1 LLITIFG
8 KSRLVNAWPQA
19 CNKSEKSA
27 FCEQAMAIVP
37 GTFRSFKMRL
47 FSYLR
52 VFKHLLALPLVI
64 AAAAPSLAATAPATK
79 AADSQAIMSALT
91 KANAAVVGVKV
102 TAVDGARSAQTLGL
116 NRSGSGVVIG
126 ADGLVLTIGYLMLEA
141 EKIEIITQ
149 EGKALPA
156 IAVAYDLATGFGLL
170 KPLLPLG
177 GVEPVTLGSLQDLK
191 PGEPLMAATGAS
203 LDGDEGGV
211 SMTRL
216 VSRRAFSGTWEYHL
230 DTALFTS
237 PPVSSGRGNHSGA
250 PLFNRNGELLGIG
263 SLLVADAVGLGGEV
277 GKRNPGNMFVPVD
290 LLKPILAEL
299 QQSGSSKQSARA
311 WLGLT
316 SSDQGG
322 RVQVMRVSEGS
333 PAEEAGVKPGTIVQA
348 IDGVEV
354 TTLEAFYKKL
364 WGRDTPEQP
373 VKLTVREGNEVK
385 TIDVTPQNRMLSLKK
400 PAGI

>member
-1 LLITIFG
+1 MQPL
-8 KSRLVNAWPQA
+8 
-19 CNKSEKSA
+19 
-27 FCEQAMAIVP
+27 M
-37 GTFRSFKMRL
+37 RSFIFRFVL
-47 FSYLR
+47 P
-52 VFKHLLALPLVI
+52 LALLPI
-64 AAAAPSLAATAPATK
+64 APAQAATSPLTK
-79 AADSQAIMSALT
+79 TADQQPILSALT

-102 TAVDGARSAQTLGL
+102 SAVDGARSAQTLGS

-149 EGKALPA
+149 EGKALSA
-156 IAVAYDLATGFGLL
+156 VAVAYDLATGFGLI
-170 KPLLPLG
+170 KPLVPLSTLR
-177 GVEPVTLGSLQDLK
+177 GVAPVTLGSLQDLK

-203 LDGDEGGV
+203 LDGIEGGV

-250 PLFNRNGELLGIG
+250 PLFNRKGELIGIG
-263 SLLVADAVGLGGEV
+263 SLLVADALGEN
-277 GKRNPGNMFVPVD
+277 KRNPGNMFVPTD

-311 WLGLT
+311 WLGVT

-364 WGRDTPEQP
+364 WARETPEQP
-373 VKLTVREGNEVK
+373 VKLTVREGEEVK

>member
-1 LLITIFG
+1 MRSSMRPSFLDLL
-8 KSRLVNAWPQA
+8 KLVLPIALA
-19 CNKSEKSA
+19 
-27 FCEQAMAIVP
+27 AI
-37 GTFRSFKMRL
+37 
-47 FSYLR
+47 
-52 VFKHLLALPLVI
+52 LP
-64 AAAAPSLAATAPATK
+64 AQAATAPAAS
-79 AADSQAIMSALT
+79 AADSQSIMSALT

-126 ADGLVLTIGYLMLEA
+126 ADGLVLTIGYLILEA
-141 EKIEIITQ
+141 QQIEIITQ

-156 IAVAYDLATGFGLL
+156 VAVAYDLATGFGLI
-170 KPLLPLG
+170 KPLLPLRG
-177 GVEPVTLGSLQDLK
+177 AAPVSLGSLQDLQ

-216 VSRRAFSGTWEYHL
+216 VSRRAFSGTWEYHI

-237 PPVSSGRGNHSGA
+237 PPVTSGRGNHSGA
-250 PLFNRNGELLGIG
+250 PLFNRKGELVGIG
-263 SLLVADAVGLGGEV
+263 SLLVADAVGENR
-277 GKRNPGNMFVPVD
+277 RNPGNMFVPVE

-299 QQSGSSKQSARA
+299 QQSGSSKQSARP
-311 WLGLT
+311 WLGVT

-322 RVQVMRVSEGS
+322 RVQVVRVSEGS
-333 PAEEAGVKPGTIVQA
+333 PAEEAGVKPGAIVQA

-385 TIDVTPQNRMLSLKK
+385 TIDIKPQNRMLSLKK

>member
-1 LLITIFG
+1 MRSSFLKFVLPIA
-8 KSRLVNAWPQA
+8 LAA
-19 CNKSEKSA
+19 SA
-27 FCEQAMAIVP
+27 PVQ
-37 GTFRSFKMRL
+37 
-47 FSYLR
+47 
-52 VFKHLLALPLVI
+52 
-64 AAAAPSLAATAPATK
+64 AATAPAAS
-79 AADSQAIMSALT
+79 AADSQSIMSALT

-116 NRSGSGVVIG
+116 NRRGSGVVIG

-141 EKIEIITQ
+141 QQIEIITQ

-156 IAVAYDLATGFGLL
+156 VAVAYDLATGFGLI
-170 KPLLPLG
+170 KPLLPLR
-177 GVEPVTLGSLQDLK
+177 GVAPVSLGSLQDLK
-191 PGEPLMAATGAS
+191 AGEPLMAATGAS

-230 DTALFTS
+230 DAALFTS
-237 PPVSSGRGNHSGA
+237 PPVSSGGGNHSGA
-250 PLFNRNGELLGIG
+250 PLFNRRGELIGIG
-263 SLLVADAVGLGGEV
+263 SLLVADALGEN
-277 GKRNPGNMFVPVD
+277 KRNPGNMFVPTD

-311 WLGLT
+311 WLGVT

-333 PAEEAGVKPGTIVQA
+333 PADVAGIKPGAVVQA

-364 WGRDTPEQP
+364 WARESPEQP